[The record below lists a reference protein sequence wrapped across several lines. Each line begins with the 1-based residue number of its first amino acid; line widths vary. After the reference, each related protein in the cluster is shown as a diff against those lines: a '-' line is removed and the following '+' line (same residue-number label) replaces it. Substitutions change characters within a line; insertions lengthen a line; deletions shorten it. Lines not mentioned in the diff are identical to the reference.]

1 MGGSC
6 VPPLDGLRWMAV
18 RGSEAVV
25 SAGGEGQRR
34 PDGAQASWAGHGE
47 LLRKR
52 ASGGRGRGGPW

>member
-25 SAGGEGQRR
+25 SAGGGGSVARTEHRRAGPATGSCYGYGGQR
-34 PDGAQASWAGHGE
+34 GT
-47 LLRKR
+47 
-52 ASGGRGRGGPW
+52 GGPW